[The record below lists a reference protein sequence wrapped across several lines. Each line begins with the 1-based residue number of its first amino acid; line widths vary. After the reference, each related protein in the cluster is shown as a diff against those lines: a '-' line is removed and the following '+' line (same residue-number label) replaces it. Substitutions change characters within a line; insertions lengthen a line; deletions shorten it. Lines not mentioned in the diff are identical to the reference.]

1 MPASDTGKY
10 KALMV
15 YIVLILVV
23 ACVLTIGGIAFYR
36 GEPQRPGQPSPHALD
51 QTQ

>member
-23 ACVLTIGGIAFYR
+23 ACVLTIGGIAFYH
-36 GEPQRPGQPSPHALD
+36 GGPQRPGQPSPHALD